1 MKIIFALV
9 ILLVCS
15 NVFGQKIKFKIKNQK
30 DTTVYLVKYYGK
42 GTYYADSA
50 ELKNGIV
57 EFDGS
62 LQKPGLLVLL
72 LPQQK
77 YFEFIY
83 NSEEI
88 DIEASTPDF
97 IKSMIVKKSEE
108 NKVFIPYMQFLA
120 KKRDAANKII
130 ETRSKYNEKDEL
142 YKECNRQLDVISEEV
157 NTYQQ
162 SIINSNKEKFV
173 SNFVKMGIDIQ
184 IPNAPKD
191 ETGNQID
198 PDFAY
203 HYFRD
208 HFFDNIDLKDDR
220 LISTPVFH
228 QKLEKYFGNTMM
240 YQHWDSII
248 KYAFKFCD
256 QLDPRSKM
264 FEYCVSWITSS
275 YEKSNVMGMD
285 KVFVRMAQRYYCSKN
300 SEGKSPAFWMDEEKL
315 KGLIDRVD
323 EMKYTLIGDVPPN
336 LCLRDTSDTK
346 WMDFYSLKSDYTII
360 YIWDPQCGHCKQI
373 TPKIQELYAKK
384 MKARNVEVFA
394 VGKAIGEDFE
404 KWKKFIRDNNL
415 TFINVALT
423 EKLYMAALENAGI
436 FVPEYTNIESLNYQ
450 KYYDIHSYPKIFV
463 VDKNKV
469 LIAKHLSVSQLED
482 FLDNLQNKKDSPKL
496 FAPNLEEDEMMQH

>member
-1 MKIIFALV
+1 MKIIFPLV
-9 ILLVCS
+9 VLLACS
-15 NVFGQKIKFKIKNQK
+15 NVFGQKIKFKINSHK
-30 DTTVYLVKYYGK
+30 DTTVFLVKYYGK
-42 GTYYADSA
+42 GTYYADTA

-62 LQKPGLLVLL
+62 LQKPGMLVLL

-77 YFEFIY
+77 YFEFLY
-83 NSEEI
+83 NNEEI
-88 DIEASTPDF
+88 NIETSAPDF
-97 IKSMIVKKSEE
+97 IKSMVVKKSEE
-108 NKVFIPYMQFLA
+108 NKAFVSYMQFLA
-120 KKRDAANKII
+120 LKREKANTII
-130 ETRSKYNEKDEL
+130 EKRSS
-142 YKECNRQLDVISEEV
+142 YKETDEAYKEFSKQIDLIGKEV
-157 NTYQQ
+157 KEYQQ
-162 SIINSNKEKFV
+162 KLIDSNKERLV
-173 SNFVKMGIDIQ
+173 ANVVRMGMDII
-184 IPNAPKD
+184 IPDAPVDVNGK
-191 ETGNQID
+191 QID
-198 PDFAY
+198 SEFSY
-203 HYFRD
+203 HYYRD

-220 LISTPVFH
+220 LLGTPVFH

-240 YQHWDSII
+240 YQHWDSIL

-256 QLDPRSKM
+256 QLDPKSKM

-285 KVFVRMAQRYYCSKN
+285 KVFVKMAQRYYCSTN
-300 SEGKSPAFWMDEEKL
+300 VEGKSPAFWMDEEKL
-315 KGLIDRVD
+315 KGLIDRVE
-323 EMKYTLIGDVPPN
+323 EMKHTLIGDAPPN
-336 LCLRDTSDTK
+336 ICLRDTSDTR
-346 WMDFYSLKSDYTII
+346 WLDFYNLKSEYTIL
-360 YIWDPQCGHCKQI
+360 YFWDPQCGHCKQI

-436 FVPEYTNIESLNYQ
+436 FVPKYTNIESLNYQ

-469 LIAKHLSVSQLED
+469 LVAKHLSVSQLED

-496 FAPNLEEDEMMQH
+496 FAPNPEEDEMMQH